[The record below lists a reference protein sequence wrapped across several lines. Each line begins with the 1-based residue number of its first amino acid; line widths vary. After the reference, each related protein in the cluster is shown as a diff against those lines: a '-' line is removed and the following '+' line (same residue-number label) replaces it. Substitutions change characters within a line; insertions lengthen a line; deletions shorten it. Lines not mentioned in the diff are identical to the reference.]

1 MNVTYDEQHD
11 RIYLRVGDGRQTR
24 DGGYTQPVYVS
35 PDEDDPSREPGV
47 MVQLGFEQPCRLRF
61 ISVEPASLTFHEEFL
76 AEVRR
81 RARGSG
87 TEGA

>member
-47 MVQLGFEQPCRLRF
+47 MVQLGFEQPL
-61 ISVEPASLTFHEEFL
+61 PAPLYL
-76 AEVRR
+76 R
-81 RARGSG
+81 RAGVARVP
-87 TEGA
+87 